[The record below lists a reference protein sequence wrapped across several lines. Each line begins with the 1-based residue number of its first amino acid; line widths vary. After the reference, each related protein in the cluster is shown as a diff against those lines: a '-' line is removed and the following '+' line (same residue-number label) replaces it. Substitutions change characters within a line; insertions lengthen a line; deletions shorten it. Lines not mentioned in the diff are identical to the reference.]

1 MNVNTVVENDP
12 PTIKPGLNPPILQ
25 PKTPI

>member
-1 MNVNTVVENDP
+1 MNASTAAESDP
-12 PTIKPGLNPPILQ
+12 PTIKPALNPPILQ

>member
-1 MNVNTVVENDP
+1 MNANPVAETDP
-12 PTIKPGLNPPILQ
+12 PTIKPALNPPILQ